1 MKRYMILLAV
11 LCIAFNLSAATIDV
25 ICTNATVSTE
35 TLTSGDTK
43 VSFAGLAEVAGQSKV
58 KRVVVIPISY

>member
-43 VSFAGLAEVAGQSKV
+43 VSFAGLAEVAGQSKTV
-58 KRVVVIPISY
+58 NLMV